1 MPEPLR
7 SPMPESHPLPPF
19 HGLMAVDVK
28 DSTRLPSREHAQ
40 LSRTLTEIVHQG
52 LELAGLKEM
61 PREFENHSGDGLAF
75 GFDPS
80 WVPHVIS
87 PFADVLNTLL
97 QEHNAGPGPHLRL
110 RMSLHIGP
118 VPRSPGLPGD
128 GNAAPRSETHRLLD
142 SVPAREW
149 LARADADA
157 TPLVLIVSDTVYRR
171 VVVDGYCAL
180 PAARFAEVHAE
191 VAGKDFAQTA
201 WIYVPSPSGDLLTG
215 SDAADV
221 PDHEEA
227 VGKTAE
233 PAPAAPRQGGT
244 RLQFVESGVA
254 VMDSTMGDFHHHTE
268 SRHSPDRNS

>member
-19 HGLMAVDVK
+19 LGLLAVDVK
-28 DSTRLPSREHAQ
+28 DSTRLPSREHAR
-40 LSRTLTEIVHQG
+40 LSRSLTDIVHRG

-61 PREFENHSGDGLAF
+61 PREFESHSGDGLAF

-80 WVPHVIS
+80 RVPYVIS

-171 VVVDGYCAL
+171 VVLGGYCAL

-191 VAGKDFAQTA
+191 VVGKSFAQTA
-201 WIYVPSPSGDLLTG
+201 WIYVPSPSGDLLTR
-215 SDAADV
+215 SDAGRG
-221 PDHEEA
+221 PGHGEA
-227 VGKTAE
+227 AGNTTE
-233 PAPAAPRQGGT
+233 PAPASPRQGGT
-244 RLQFVESGVA
+244 RTQFVESGVA
-254 VMDSTMGDFHHHTE
+254 VMDCSMGDFHHHTE
-268 SRHSPDRNS
+268 PRPSPDRRS